1 MPLSL
6 LTNIVLK
13 AIANLATLEGSTFAE
28 IESYCNS
35 NYDGTI
41 DKKSLSRAIKA
52 GVKARFI
59 EKSGTSYKL
68 GEKIE
73 RFEYRGIILKTGH
86 LHLNKYLKAMNEAPK
101 WRKWVD
107 YLLEQDNIVV
117 KSFSLTD
124 VDFFGPIQP
133 NRLGFFKGKCD
144 AYDKR
149 TNEKIVSNIVFGR
162 GGCVACLVIC
172 TTVIDEVEKRLV
184 VMTEQTRVPSGGVR
198 IESMAGML
206 DASTGNFLGPVV
218 NELEEELGIKINE
231 SDSRLKTLGEPA
243 WPSPGGSDETIG
255 FFSLDIKIT
264 SEEYTRMST
273 GTYGKKGEDYG
284 IRIKFYDY
292 DTFPTHFGK
301 IGDMKTEVMWGRYH
315 SV

>member
-1 MPLSL
+1 MPVSF
-6 LTNIVLK
+6 LTNTVVQ
-13 AIANLATLEGSTFAE
+13 AIANLANLRGSTFKE

-35 NYDGTI
+35 NGGII
-41 DKKSLSRAIKA
+41 DTRSLSKAIKA
-52 GVKARFI
+52 GVRAKLIDMSRKA
-59 EKSGTSYKL
+59 YKL
-68 GEKIE
+68 GKEIE
-73 RFEYRGIILKTGH
+73 IFEYRGVVLKTGH

-107 YLLEQDNIVV
+107 DLLEQDKIVL

-124 VDFFGPIQP
+124 IDFFGPAQP

-172 TTVIDEVEKRLV
+172 TTLIDGVKKRLV
-184 VMTEQTRVPSGGVR
+184 VMTEQSRVPSGGVR

-206 DASTGNFLGPVV
+206 DSSTGNFLGPVV

-231 SDSRLKTLGEPA
+231 SDPRLKTLGNRA
-243 WPSPGGSDETIG
+243 WPSPGGSDEYMY
-255 FFSLDIKIT
+255 FFSLDIEIT
-264 SEEYTRMST
+264 NEEYTRMST

-284 IRIKFYDY
+284 IRIRFYNY
-292 DTFPTHFGK
+292 DTFPDNFSE
-301 IGDMKTEVMWGRYH
+301 IGDMKTEAMWGRYH
-315 SV
+315 RV